1 MIRGTSRRAAWRPRI
16 CVIRQHHYPEDPRVR
31 REVEALAESG
41 YSVDILC
48 LGRRGDPPRER
59 RGRIEVRRFK
69 LVHRRSGPAR
79 YLFEYGA
86 FFLWALANASRLHA
100 RRRYS
105 VVQVNTMP
113 DALVFAA
120 AVPKLLGAS
129 VILDMHEVMPELY
142 VSKFGENHLAVRL
155 IALAERLSTSFADR
169 VLTVSKPT
177 WKALVDRG
185 IPPSKLEIVMNTAD
199 ERIFSSSDGERAP
212 TRAQASGLTLVSH
225 GVLIERYG
233 YQTIVRALVEIRK
246 SHPDVRLLIMGQG
259 EYEAPLHELTRELE
273 LEKNVLFLGF
283 KPLEEVVRV
292 LRSADIGVTANTND
306 IFTQLIVPTKLLEYV
321 ALAVP
326 AVVSRLPAVEEYF
339 DETMVNFFAPD
350 DAQDLAAVVCSVAA
364 NLNRAR
370 AVARRTRDR
379 FLSEHGWSKASQR
392 YVQVIDELVAAAD
405 PSLATGRGRHR
416 L

>member
-1 MIRGTSRRAAWRPRI
+1 MRRKSRRAAERPRI

-31 REVEALAESG
+31 REVEALVESG
-41 YSVDILC
+41 YSVDVLC

-59 RGRIEVRRFK
+59 RGPIEVRRLK
-69 LVHRRSGPAR
+69 LLHRRGGLTR
-79 YLFEYGA
+79 YLFEYST
-86 FFLWALANASRLHA
+86 FFLWAFANASRLHA
-100 RRRYS
+100 KRRYS
-105 VVQVNTMP
+105 VVQVHTMP

-142 VSKFGENHLAVRL
+142 VSKFGENHVAVRL
-155 IALAERLSTSFADR
+155 ITVVERLSASFADR

-177 WKALVDRG
+177 WKVLVNRG
-185 IPPSKLEIVMNTAD
+185 IPSSKLEIVMNTAD
-199 ERIFSSSDGERAP
+199 EQIFSSSDGERAE
-212 TRAQASGLTLVSH
+212 TRSQGSGLTLVSH

-233 YQTIVRALVEIRK
+233 YQTIVRALAEIRE

-259 EYEAPLHELTRELE
+259 EYEAPLHELAHELE
-273 LEKNVLFLGF
+273 LEEHVVFLGF

-292 LRSADIGVTANTND
+292 LRRADIGVTANRND

-339 DETMVNFFAPD
+339 DEEMVNFFAPD
-350 DAQDLAAVVCSVAA
+350 DAHDLASVVCSVAED
-364 NLNRAR
+364 LGLAR
-370 AVARRTRDR
+370 EIARRTRDS
-379 FLSEHGWSKASQR
+379 FLSDYGWAKMKEG
-392 YVQVIDELVAAAD
+392 YVELVDELAAEA
-405 PSLATGRGRHR
+405 R
-416 L
+416 